1 MAWIHNQDQLTEVEM
16 ARKDNLDDY
25 EVFYMELPQ
34 ADYFDDV
41 EIQDEYE
48 PSSTDKVKGL
58 SDEQVSEIARDS
70 LDAAK
75 ANRQTPD
82 QDQSLFSDH

>member
-1 MAWIHNQDQLTEVEM
+1 M

-34 ADYFDDV
+34 ADYFRDV
-41 EIQDEYE
+41 EIQDEYD
-48 PSSTDKVKGL
+48 PSDTDKIQGL
-58 SDEQVSEIARDS
+58 SDAQVSEIARDS

-75 ANRQTPD
+75 AKQKKDTNQNLFTD
-82 QDQSLFSDH
+82 TQD